1 VFGTLVVTGPR
12 RRKAPVQARS
22 RAMVERIL
30 DAAVHVLTMV
40 GYGQMSTNR
49 IAEEAEVSVG
59 SLYRYFADKDEIF
72 AELRARATEE
82 ILGDLTEAITRAAGE
97 PPRVGVRAVVAALV
111 GSLQRHEAVI
121 RALVNE
127 VPMGTQ
133 SNVLPEIE
141 RNLGQFTRIYAAQ
154 HMPGVPREE
163 MDARIYL
170 AMGITLNSCLRI
182 ALERPPELDEDH
194 LIDMVAAMLSL
205 GLTTR

>member
-1 VFGTLVVTGPR
+1 MRRNT
-12 RRKAPVQARS
+12 RRKPVQERS

-30 DAAVHVLTMV
+30 DAAVRVLSTA

-49 IAEEAEVSVG
+49 VAAEAGVSVG

-72 AELRARATEE
+72 AELRARTTDE
-82 ILGDLTEAITRAAGE
+82 IMRDLTDTVTRAAGQ
-97 PPRVGVRAVVAALV
+97 PPRIGVRAVVAALV
-111 GSLQRHEAVI
+111 ASLQRHEAVI

-141 RNLGQFTRIYAAQ
+141 RSLAQLTRLYAAQ
-154 HMPGVPREE
+154 HAPGIPPAEL
-163 MDARIYL
+163 DARIYL

-182 ALERPPELDEDH
+182 ALEKPAELDEDH
-194 LIDMVAAMLSL
+194 LVDMVAAMLAL
-205 GLTTR
+205 GLSP

>member
-1 VFGTLVVTGPR
+1 
-12 RRKAPVQARS
+12 
-22 RAMVERIL
+22 MVEAIL
-30 DAAVHVLTMV
+30 DAAVRVLTSS

-49 IAEEAEVSVG
+49 IADEAEVSVG
-59 SLYRYFADKDEIF
+59 SLYRYFGDKDEIF
-72 AELRARATEE
+72 EELRARATEE
-82 ILGDLTEAITRAAGE
+82 IMRDLTDAIAEAAGK
-97 PPRVGVRAVVAALV
+97 PPRIGVRAVVAALV
-111 GSLQRHEAVI
+111 GSLQRNGAVV

-141 RNLGQFTRIYAAQ
+141 RGLAQFTRIYAAQ
-154 HMPGVPREE
+154 QLPQVPREE

-205 GLTTR
+205 GLTA